1 MVCLSF
7 LRFFWARFNGTWQ
20 TFLTPALGQTSYGIY
35 VGKNLTADGSV
46 FLAGYGDEPS
56 SHWLEIVPRRQHA
69 AGAMISVGCTDA
81 ASFPGRLIKVPQAPV
96 TFKYIT
102 MNYSS
107 FAGFPAP
114 LTNGGLNEHHVAGRD
129 IWSPSRK
136 ELRAMTPRPQ

>member
-1 MVCLSF
+1 MTVRL
-7 LRFFWARFNGTWQ
+7 LATM
-20 TFLTPALGQTSYGIY
+20 LALAAPAPALASYGIY
-35 VGKNLTADGSV
+35 VGKNLTIDGSV

-56 SHWLEIVPRRQHA
+56 SHWLQIVPRRNHPSGTMITV
-69 AGAMISVGCTDA
+69 GATGEARM
-81 ASFPGRLIKVPQAPV
+81 PGKLIQIPQAPV

-136 ELRAMTPRPQ
+136 